1 MEHKRLIFHV
11 DVNSAYLSWSA
22 VERLKHGD
30 TVDLRKVPSVI
41 GGDPNSRRGVV
52 LAKSEMAK
60 KYNIKSGETLFSAF
74 QKCPNLMV
82 ESPSFDLYKSCSS
95 AMVSILEEYTPLLER
110 YSIDE
115 CFLDLSKMEHIYPN
129 YYDLAYEI
137 KNRIHKE
144 LGFTVNIGIG
154 ENKLLAKMASDFEK
168 PNKIHTLFKNE
179 IKDKMWPLPIEK
191 LFMVGK
197 VAAKKLRNVN
207 INTIGDLA
215 LCDIEFVQYILKNK
229 GITLWEYARGIE
241 DSEVVNNEDI
251 EIKSISNSTTT
262 PSDINSKEDAFRVIL
277 ALSENVAWRIRREE
291 KKAFVISVS
300 LKNKDFISS
309 GKQRKLQEPT
319 NCTELIFKEAC
330 ELFQRLWKGEPLR
343 HIGVAL
349 TELESEAIEQLNFFN
364 YEEKEKKESLD
375 KTMDIIRKKYGE
387 DILKRS
393 TLLK

>member
-22 VERLKHGD
+22 VHRLKHGD
-30 TVDLRKVPSVI
+30 IVDLRKVPSVI

-52 LAKSEMAK
+52 LAKSEIAK

-74 QKCPNLMV
+74 QKCPNLVV
-82 ESPSFDLYKSCSS
+82 ESPSFDLYKNCSN
-95 AMVSILEEYTPLLER
+95 AMVSILEEYTPLIER

-115 CFLDLSKMEHIYPN
+115 CFLDLSKMEHIYNN

-168 PNKIHTLFKNE
+168 PNKVHTLFKNE
-179 IKDKMWPLPIEK
+179 IKEKMWQLPIEN

-197 VAAKKLRNVN
+197 VSAKKLRNVN
-207 INTIGDLA
+207 INTIGDFA
-215 LCDIEFVQYILKNK
+215 LCDVEFVQYILKNK
-229 GITLWEYARGIE
+229 GITLWEYARGID
-241 DSEVVNNEDI
+241 DSEVVNTEDI

-262 PSDINSKEDAFRVIL
+262 PSDIKSKKEAFKVIL
-277 ALSENVAWRIRREE
+277 SLSENVGWRIRKEE
-291 KKAFVISVS
+291 KKAFVIAIS
-300 LKNKDFISS
+300 LKNNDFISS
-309 GKQRKLQEPT
+309 GKQKKLQEPT
-319 NCTELIFKEAC
+319 NCTERIFKESC
-330 ELFQRLWKGEPLR
+330 ELFEKLWRGEPLR
-343 HIGVAL
+343 HIGVSL
-349 TELESEAIEQLNFFN
+349 TEFESEFIEQLNFLN
-364 YEEKEKKESLD
+364 YEDNSKKENLD
-375 KTMDIIRKKYGE
+375 KTIDIIRKKYGK